1 MILLQIFNI
10 SKIFEQPSD
19 QTYFQIRSPC
29 QQHKAALRSQKT
41 FKIQAFKQ
49 IAWTVVTGHLNAD
62 AAEGIMKFS
71 HRNLDYQVILA
82 ASKTQWD

>member
-49 IAWTVVTGHLNAD
+49 IAWTVVTGHFL
-62 AAEGIMKFS
+62 
-71 HRNLDYQVILA
+71 
-82 ASKTQWD
+82 